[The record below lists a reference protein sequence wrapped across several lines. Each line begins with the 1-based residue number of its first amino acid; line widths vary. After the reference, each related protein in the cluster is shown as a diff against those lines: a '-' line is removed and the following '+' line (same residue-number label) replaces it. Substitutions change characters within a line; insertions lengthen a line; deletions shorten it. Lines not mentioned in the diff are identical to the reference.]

1 MFELL
6 LELHLLIPVKNLEIL
21 STQIVI
27 FIIYAPFPGLDKNY
41 EMLNWKLAATFRQ
54 YSNKMIPVQNDTIAD
69 LHNSKKCLHFQ
80 SNQIVTIQILRKK
93 SKQFSYGFA
102 SITSLKRGKEHEPND
117 LIKLQKRKKKSSL

>member
-1 MFELL
+1 MIIITKPRKFSFSYTEF
-6 LELHLLIPVKNLEIL
+6 L
-21 STQIVI
+21 S
-27 FIIYAPFPGLDKNY
+27 
-41 EMLNWKLAATFRQ
+41 ATI
-54 YSNKMIPVQNDTIAD
+54 NENPIAH

-117 LIKLQKRKKKSSL
+117 LIKLQKRKKNHHSNIDLKKKKK